1 MLGSK
6 PLRGL
11 ECSVEMSAQNEALR
25 RPARLDWLR
34 VLFWLFLAI
43 AALGAGVAI
52 AAGPSVGRLGSVLL
66 IGLAASGLVFL
77 LWVSRG
83 AGAQVGLFPERGAA
97 EAAAAA
103 ALRAEYALLE
113 ALDEP
118 ALVTERSGAA
128 LAANSAYLE
137 AAHAAGELGES
148 LRPPAIDRLF
158 GADPS
163 LSAPMFRLA
172 KAAGLGQ
179 GRREDLPL
187 AAFGPERSLQR
198 LEASVAPLS
207 RGRMLW
213 RLRPSAP
220 GAERGAPPQRAYLED
235 APFGFMAVKSDGALT
250 YANRA
255 LRAVLGVSENGVGGL
270 RLRDVVR
277 EDWAR
282 LLRRDRRGFAPQK
295 AAVSLRA
302 RDGVDTRAVAWPTWA
317 ADEAGAGVYV
327 FFDEGESLVEAPRAP
342 AGAVDAAQFTQA
354 VFEQAPFGAAVLE
367 GSDVAGA
374 TILEANP
381 ALMQMT
387 QGKATPG
394 LALSELFD
402 ASEGPGVLATLL
414 RGSADGPVELQLA
427 AHPPLAVHLQSARAG
442 GLRTIAYV
450 VNVAEQRELQ
460 QRLAQSEKM
469 REIGTLAG
477 GVAHDFNN
485 LLMVVMQYT
494 EFLMRRHPV
503 GDPDYLDL
511 SQINLHAQRAKEL
524 SEMLRAYARQQTFK
538 REVLDVSE
546 FIASTQELVRRLVG
560 ESIRFEVRHG
570 RDLPAIKADRTQ
582 LERVLVNLASNARDA
597 MISSKDMQIAK
608 GGSLTMRTALV
619 TGEEVRQLG
628 HTPIDDGDYILI
640 EMADTGMGIKP
651 EDQAKIF
658 RPFHSTK
665 EPGKGTGLGL
675 ATSYGIIKQSGGFIF
690 FDSKLGKGTTFRIL
704 LPTYQPTVE
713 ELEEIASR
721 ERAALER
728 THDVAGRGR
737 ILLVEDEYGV
747 RAAIVRNLTECGFEV
762 VEAENGED
770 ALERLQQEPGA
781 FDLILS
787 DVSMPLMTGP
797 EMLQAA
803 GPELLGE
810 AKVLFLSGYAP
821 ESFAAVLEAYPVSFL
836 SKPVGATFLAQKVKE
851 LLAA

>member
-1 MLGSK
+1 
-6 PLRGL
+6 
-11 ECSVEMSAQNEALR
+11 MSAQNEALD
-25 RPARLDWLR
+25 RPSRPDWLR
-34 VLFWLFLAI
+34 VLFWTFLAV

-66 IGLAASGLVFL
+66 IGLAACGLVFL

-97 EAAAAA
+97 EKAAAAA
-103 ALRAEYALLE
+103 MRAEYALLE

-128 LAANSAYLE
+128 LAANSAYLD
-137 AAHAAGELGES
+137 AAAAAGELGES

-179 GRREDLPL
+179 ARREDLPL
-187 AAFGPERSLQR
+187 AAFGPERALQR

-207 RGRMLW
+207 RGRVLW

-220 GAERGAPPQRAYLED
+220 GVERGASPQRAYLED
-235 APFGFMAVKSDGALT
+235 APFGFMAVKSDGALA

-255 LRAVLGVSENGVGGL
+255 LRAVLGVSENGVGAL
-270 RLRDVVR
+270 RLRDVVK

-282 LLRRDRRGFAPQK
+282 LLRRDRRGFATQK
-295 AAVSLRA
+295 LAVAVRA

-317 ADEAGAGVYV
+317 SDEAGAGVYV
-327 FFDEGESLVEAPRAP
+327 FFDEGEAVTEAPRAAAGP
-342 AGAVDAAQFTQA
+342 AAALQFTQA
-354 VFEQAPFGAAVLE
+354 VFEQAPFGAAVLD
-367 GSDVAGA
+367 GSDAASA

-387 QGKATPG
+387 QGKAAPG
-394 LALSELFD
+394 VALAELFD
-402 ASEGPGVLATLL
+402 ASEGPGALAGLL
-414 RGSADGPVELQLA
+414 RGAADGAVELQLA
-427 AHPPLAVHLQSARAG
+427 THPPLAVHLQAARAA

-450 VNVAEQRELQ
+450 VNVTEQRELQ

-538 REVLDVSE
+538 REVIDVSE
-546 FIASTQELVRRLVG
+546 FVASTQELVRRLVG

-570 RDLPAIKADRTQ
+570 RDLPPIKADRTQ
-582 LERVLVNLASNARDA
+582 IERVLVNLASNARDA
-597 MISSKDMQIAK
+597 MISKDMQIAR
-608 GGSLTMRTALV
+608 GGSLTMRTACV
-619 TGEEVRQLG
+619 TAEEVRQLG
-628 HTPIDDGDYILI
+628 HTPIDEGEYVLI
-640 EMADTGMGIKP
+640 EMADTGMGIKQ

-675 ATSYGIIKQSGGFIF
+675 ATSYGIIKQSGGYIF
-690 FDSKLGKGTTFRIL
+690 FDSKVGRGTTFRIL
-704 LPTYQPTVE
+704 LPSYQPTAE
-713 ELEEIASR
+713 EIEEIASR

-728 THDVAGRGR
+728 THDVSGRGR
-737 ILLVEDEYGV
+737 ILLVEDEFGV
-747 RAAIVRNLTECGFEV
+747 RQAIVRNLTECGFEV

-770 ALERLQQEPGA
+770 ALERLQEEPGA
-781 FDLILS
+781 FDLILT

-797 EMLQAA
+797 EMLIAA
-803 GPELLGE
+803 GPELLGS

-821 ESFAAVLEAYPVSFL
+821 ESFAAVLEAYPVSYL

>member
-1 MLGSK
+1 
-6 PLRGL
+6 
-11 ECSVEMSAQNEALR
+11 
-25 RPARLDWLR
+25 
-34 VLFWLFLAI
+34 
-43 AALGAGVAI
+43 
-52 AAGPSVGRLGSVLL
+52 
-66 IGLAASGLVFL
+66 
-77 LWVSRG
+77 
-83 AGAQVGLFPERGAA
+83 
-97 EAAAAA
+97 
-103 ALRAEYALLE
+103 
-113 ALDEP
+113 
-118 ALVTERSGAA
+118 
-128 LAANSAYLE
+128 
-137 AAHAAGELGES
+137 
-148 LRPPAIDRLF
+148 
-158 GADPS
+158 
-163 LSAPMFRLA
+163 
-172 KAAGLGQ
+172 
-179 GRREDLPL
+179 
-187 AAFGPERSLQR
+187 
-198 LEASVAPLS
+198 
-207 RGRMLW
+207 
-213 RLRPSAP
+213 
-220 GAERGAPPQRAYLED
+220 
-235 APFGFMAVKSDGALT
+235 
-250 YANRA
+250 
-255 LRAVLGVSENGVGGL
+255 
-270 RLRDVVR
+270 
-277 EDWAR
+277 
-282 LLRRDRRGFAPQK
+282 
-295 AAVSLRA
+295 
-302 RDGVDTRAVAWPTWA
+302 
-317 ADEAGAGVYV
+317 
-327 FFDEGESLVEAPRAP
+327 
-342 AGAVDAAQFTQA
+342 
-354 VFEQAPFGAAVLE
+354 
-367 GSDVAGA
+367 
-374 TILEANP
+374 
-381 ALMQMT
+381 
-387 QGKATPG
+387 
-394 LALSELFD
+394 
-402 ASEGPGVLATLL
+402 
-414 RGSADGPVELQLA
+414 
-427 AHPPLAVHLQSARAG
+427 
-442 GLRTIAYV
+442 
-450 VNVAEQRELQ
+450 
-460 QRLAQSEKM
+460 
-469 REIGTLAG
+469 
-477 GVAHDFNN
+477 AHDFNN

-546 FIASTQELVRRLVG
+546 FVASTQELVRRLVG

-570 RDLPAIKADRTQ
+570 RDLPSIKADRTQ

-608 GGSLTMRTALV
+608 GGSLTMRTACV
-619 TGEEVRQLG
+619 TGEDVRQMG
-628 HTPIDDGDYILI
+628 HTPIDDGEYILI

-704 LPTYQPTVE
+704 LPTYQPTAE

-737 ILLVEDEYGV
+737 ILLVEDEFGV

-797 EMLQAA
+797 EMLLAA